1 MILCSLISINRYSYP
16 ISAYLHKRKGH
27 KEPKDADA
35 SNVPHSTMLQD
46 VAVFLSLFLVWE
58 IKERNTMFG
67 GILPIIRNQ
76 TLKCETE
83 IDMNCK

>member
-58 IKERNTMFG
+58 IKERNTNVW
-67 GILPIIRNQ
+67 RNIANH
-76 TLKCETE
+76 KKSNFE
-83 IDMNCK
+83 M